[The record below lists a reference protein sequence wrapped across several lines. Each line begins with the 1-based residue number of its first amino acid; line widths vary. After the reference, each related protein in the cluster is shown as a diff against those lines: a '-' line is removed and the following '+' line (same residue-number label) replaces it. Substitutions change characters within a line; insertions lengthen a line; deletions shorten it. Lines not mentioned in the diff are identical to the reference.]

1 MNDSKK
7 NKCLFVSLI
16 VSAVILLVIL
26 IYSIYYGY
34 KLVKPYDNKMYPNVY
49 IEDVDIS
56 NVKLNE
62 IENKISLI
70 EEKYQTK
77 KVIFKSNTKSY
88 EYTLKDLGVGI
99 DKDSLYKEIK
109 DYHNNLSYSKKILI
123 IKGKRKKIFSY
134 YTTYKKSD
142 VETFVEK
149 LKVSVD
155 INSSDGKL
163 FMDEGRNLHY
173 QEAESSFYLDKER
186 TLQNIL
192 NYIDNG
198 MRDDSVELVGSST
211 TATDSPT
218 LKSIDTKVS
227 SYSTKYNAYIS
238 RGRNLETALNYLDG
252 NIINP
257 GEVFSYFHYAGPYN
271 KAGYVWYDK
280 MIGNGTCQ
288 IASTIYNTAL
298 LAGVEIVER
307 HQHSNQLTYV
317 PGGRDATVVSNGNKN
332 LLDFKFKNT
341 YQYPIYISAYYKNGV
356 ATVDFWSNSN
366 AKEGKTYDV
375 ESVSLGN
382 KTYETYLHTYQ
393 NGVDIS
399 RVFLA
404 KTHYYKT

>member
-1 MNDSKK
+1 MNESKK
-7 NKCLFVSLI
+7 EKRLFISLI
-16 VSAVILLVIL
+16 VIAVILLALL
-26 IYSIYYGY
+26 IYSVYYGY
-34 KLVKPYDNKMYPNVY
+34 KLTKPYKNKMYPNVY
-49 IEDVDIS
+49 IEDIDIS
-56 NVKLNE
+56 NIKLN
-62 IENKISLI
+62 KI
-70 EEKYQTK
+70 EEKISQIEESYQSK
-77 KVIFKSNTKSY
+77 KVIFQSNTKSY
-88 EYTLKDLGVGI
+88 EYTLKDLGIGI
-99 DKDSLYKEIK
+99 DKDKLQKEIK
-109 DYHNNLSYSKKILI
+109 DYHKDLSYSRKILI
-123 IKGKRKKIFSY
+123 IKGKKKKVFSY
-134 YTTYKKSD
+134 HTTYKKTD
-142 VETFVEK
+142 IETFVDK

-155 INSSDGKL
+155 MNSSDGKL
-163 FMDEGRNLHY
+163 IMDENRNLHY
-173 QEAESSFYLDKER
+173 QEASSSFYLDKEN
-186 TLQNIL
+186 TLQNTL
-192 NYIDNG
+192 NYIENG
-198 MRDDSVELVGSST
+198 MKDEKIELVGSST

-218 LKSIDTKVS
+218 LKTIDTKVS

-307 HQHSNQLTYV
+307 HQHGNQLTYV
-317 PGGRDATVVSNGNKN
+317 PGGRDATVVSNGNKS

-341 YQYPIYISAYYKNGV
+341 YKYPIYISAYYKNGV

-375 ESVSLGN
+375 ESISLGN

-393 NGVDIS
+393 NGVDIG
-399 RVFLA
+399 RTFLA